1 MKPSDAAIKKGVV
14 ERDSNGHLVLK
25 KECSWYYQIQ
35 MEMLAT
41 DLDAG
46 ILVIYT
52 DLGIELVS
60 VPYDLEYAHMI
71 QTKLVSFYTKYVVS
85 HLVAQC

>member
-25 KECSWYYQIQ
+25 KECSWHYQIQ

-52 DLGIELVS
+52 DLGIE
-60 VPYDLEYAHMI
+60 
-71 QTKLVSFYTKYVVS
+71 
-85 HLVAQC
+85 